1 MHTAKIP
8 RGRVGGLARVRVH
21 GNPGTT
27 AGRRLGGLNSLK
39 THNLR
44 KTGFKVLRSL
54 KNPPN
59 SSELAEL
66 LGILAGDGHLGEY
79 QATVTTNSDT
89 DREHAEYIKALCEK
103 LFSIP
108 VRISYRKKQKACVVV
123 VSSKEVC
130 RFLARKGMAQDHKI
144 RSGMHMPPWIQARK
158 VFRLA
163 FIRGLFD
170 TDGSVYVDT
179 HQIKGRTYKNIA
191 MMFSN
196 RCIPLLSD
204 FKSALESIGLHPTQK
219 TQYAVFLRRKKEIQ
233 RYFELIG
240 SSNLKHKRKI
250 QAHFLF

>member
-1 MHTAKIP
+1 MNAKKVP
-8 RGRVGGLARVRVH
+8 RGKAGGLARIRVH

-39 THNLR
+39 THNSR
-44 KTGFKVLRSL
+44 KTGFKVLRPI
-54 KNPPN
+54 KNPLN

-66 LGILAGDGHLGEY
+66 LGILAGDGHLGVY

-89 DREHAEYIKALCEK
+89 DREHAEYIKMLCEK
-103 LFSIP
+103 LFSVP

-130 RFLARKGMAQDHKI
+130 RFLARKGMTQGHKI
-144 RSGMHMPPWIQARK
+144 RSGMHMPPWVQARK

-170 TDGSVYVDT
+170 TDGSVYVDI
-179 HQIKGRTYKNIA
+179 HQIKGRIYKNIA

-196 RCIPLLSD
+196 RCLPLLAD
-204 FKSALESIGLHPTQK
+204 FKSTLESVGLHPTQK
-219 TQYAVFLRRKKEIQ
+219 TKYAVFLRRKKEIQ
-233 RYFELIG
+233 QYFKLIG
-240 SSNLKHKRKI
+240 FSNSKHKRKI
-250 QAHFLF
+250 LAHFVS